1 MIEQDDQ
8 LAAIMVQSVLHIPL
22 CAPFVGLVVRD
33 GSQIP
38 AGAVIVNNYDGLDC
52 DVIFVGRGCWTVP
65 VMRDLAR
72 YIYGKLGCARVTAK
86 TRPSNVVARRAL
98 EKVGFRLEGELRAG
112 FGTENAFV
120 YGLTAT
126 EQKLVRL

>member
-1 MIEQDDQ
+1 MIEQDNH
-8 LAAIMVQSVLHIPL
+8 LAAIMVQSVLHCSV

-38 AGAVIVNNYDGLDC
+38 AGAVIVNNYDGPNC
-52 DVIFVGRGCWTVP
+52 DVTFVGRRCWTVG

-72 YIYGKLGCARVTAK
+72 YIFGRLGCKRVTAK
-86 TRPSNVVARRAL
+86 TRPSNAAARRAL

-112 FGTENAFV
+112 FGTENALV
-120 YGLTAT
+120 YGLTAD
-126 EQKLVRL
+126 EQKLARL